1 MSDVQY
7 SEDGNW
13 QWDNDAQ
20 EWKPREAGDSSAG
33 GSSSSSPGPS
43 ASPEQSASADPSAS
57 PEQSGAGVN
66 PAVTA
71 DNASD
76 YFTQA
81 MDAAAAEATE
91 V

>member
-20 EWKPREAGDSSAG
+20 EWKPVEAGASSAA
-33 GSSSSSPGPS
+33 GSSSSSP
-43 ASPEQSASADPSAS
+43 DPSAS